1 MSDCQ
6 TAPIKTRQL
15 FLSGGMGTAVFV
27 IACLA
32 ILLGTLHA
40 RMPQA
45 VVHIEDYL
53 AFHSMVEI
61 LAVVVAAMIF
71 GIGWHAAK
79 ARGPAFL
86 TLLSVSFLAVGLLDV
101 AHLLSYA
108 GMPEFVTPSGAEK
121 AINFWL
127 AARISA
133 AVALLA
139 AVLMPRISVNAG
151 LRYAALAAALA
162 WVAAVYW
169 VVMYQAE
176 WLPATFMPAQ
186 GLTPFKIGVEYFVIG
201 LHVAAALVIFSRLH
215 TAHIDAAPYL
225 FAAVSIMALSELN
238 FTLYSQVNDGF
249 NFLGHV
255 YKIVA
260 YGFLYRAVFVVAVQ
274 QPYRELA
281 ASGKNSQKSE
291 QRFRMIFDAAP
302 NALFLLDAEGRI
314 VMVNSTA
321 ETMLG
326 YRHDEMIGRPMETLL
341 PEDMHAIYAEQRER
355 YAVHPIPEPLAVQLD
370 MVARHKDG
378 EGIPVSISLSQ
389 IELDD
394 KRETLAVMRDTT
406 TAKEMENLLRR
417 HSQEFQALVDNA
429 PDVIARF
436 DRNLRYLYANPA
448 NESAIGVEQGECLG
462 KTWGELG
469 LPQEAAEPWQH
480 SAHAVFEHGEAVTIE
495 CGIEIPQLG
504 LRHFHVRMVPERDME
519 NRVVSVLVIARDI
532 SERKRQEDQLFH
544 QARHDVLTGLPN
556 RALILD
562 RLQQA
567 ISHAQ
572 RGQRLLAVAYLDLD
586 HFKDINDTLGH
597 AAGDELLRQAATRIY
612 GGLRQGD
619 TVGRQSGDEFILLLP
634 DIVHIED
641 VTIVAE
647 KVLDTL
653 VQPFLLNGRKVYV
666 TGSLGLSICPWDGDD
681 AESLLRNAD
690 IAMYRAKEEGR
701 NTFRFYVSEMD
712 TRMRARVE
720 IEHDLRMAIKRGELV
735 LHYQPRVSLISGAV
749 LGFEALVRWN
759 HPREGL
765 IGPDRF
771 IGVAEDTGL
780 IMPLGDWVLEA
791 ACRQARRWQDRGLPE
806 MRMSVNLSARQFR
819 DPGLVG
825 RVERVISETR
835 LDPSFLELEI
845 TESTVMHDS
854 EAAIGTLR
862 ALKKLG
868 VTLSVDDFG
877 TGYSSLSYLKLFPID
892 VLKIDRS
899 FVRDLTTDSDD
910 AAIVRA
916 IVSLSHSL
924 GLAVVAEGVEEVA
937 QAAFLR
943 NVKCDELQG
952 YYFSRPLPE
961 EAAEHL
967 LRSNRRLD
975 IDALELE
982 RQAPTLLIVDG
993 EPDIRNALARTLHG
1007 KGWRILNAGDASEA
1021 LGMLTTHGAQV
1032 VLCEHHMPGITGT
1045 ELLGRIKQMFPETVG
1060 IVYSGMSNVDA
1071 MAEAVE
1077 QGAAYKALHKP
1088 WDDDALPD
1096 TIREAFGVYAQD
1108 AEVRGEMPI
1117 CGGKLACHDLG
1128 CGRRLQ

>member
-1 MSDCQ
+1 
-6 TAPIKTRQL
+6 
-15 FLSGGMGTAVFV
+15 MGAAIFV

-32 ILLGTLHA
+32 VLLGILHA

-45 VVHIEDYL
+45 LAHIEGYL
-53 AFHSMVEI
+53 AFHNMVEI
-61 LAVVVAAMIF
+61 LAVVVAGMIF
-71 GIGWHAAK
+71 GIGWHTAK
-79 ARGPAFL
+79 AHGPTFL
-86 TLLSVSFLAVGLLDV
+86 TLLSVAFLAVGLLDV

-108 GMPEFVTPSGAEK
+108 GMPDFVTPSGAEK

-127 AARISA
+127 AARITA

-139 AVLMPRISVNAG
+139 AVIMPRISMNSG
-151 LRYAALAAALA
+151 LRHAALVAALA

-169 VVMYQAE
+169 IVIYRAE
-176 WLPATFMPAQ
+176 WLPATFVPAQ

-201 LHVAAALVIFSRLH
+201 LHAAAALVIFSRH
-215 TAHIDAAPYL
+215 RTAGNDVAPYL

-249 NFLGHV
+249 SFLGHV
-255 YKIVA
+255 YKVVA

-281 ASGKNSQKSE
+281 ASEKNSRKSE
-291 QRFRMIFDAAP
+291 QRFRTILDAAP
-302 NALFLLDAEGRI
+302 NALFLLDAEGCI
-314 VMVNSTA
+314 VMVNSAA

-326 YRHDEMIGRPMETLL
+326 YRHDEMIGQPMEMLF
-341 PEDMHAIYAEQRER
+341 PENMHTIYAEQRER
-355 YAVHPIPEPLAVQLD
+355 YAVPVPEPLAVQLD

-378 EGIPVSISLSQ
+378 EGIPVAISLSR

-394 KRETLAVMRDTT
+394 KREIFVVMRDTT
-406 TAKEMENLLRR
+406 TTKEMENLLRR

-448 NESAIGVEQGECLG
+448 NELATGVEQGECLG

-469 LPQEAAEPWQH
+469 LPQEAAEPWQR
-480 SAHAVFEHGEAVTIE
+480 SAHEVFEHGEAVTIE
-495 CGIEIPQLG
+495 CDIEIPQLG
-504 LRHFHVRMVPERDME
+504 LRHFHVRMVPERDMD

-532 SERKRQEDQLFH
+532 SERKHQEDQLFH

-597 AAGDELLRQAATRIY
+597 AAGDELLCQATARIN
-612 GGLRQGD
+612 GALRQGD

-641 VTIVAE
+641 VAIVAE
-647 KVLDTL
+647 KVLGTL
-653 VQPFLLNGRKVYV
+653 VQPFLLNGHQVYM
-666 TGSLGLSICPWDGDD
+666 TGSLGLSICPLDGED

-720 IEHDLRMAIKRGELV
+720 IEHDLRMAIKHGELV
-735 LHYQPRVSLISGAV
+735 LHYQPRVSLISGVV

-791 ACRQARRWQDRGLPE
+791 ACRQARQWQDMGLPE
-806 MRMSVNLSARQFR
+806 VRMSMNLSARQFR

-825 RVERVISETR
+825 RVEQVLAETGF
-835 LDPSFLELEI
+835 DPSFLELEI

-854 EAAIGTLR
+854 EVAIGTLR

-924 GLAVVAEGVEEVA
+924 GLVVVAEGVEEVA
-937 QAAFLR
+937 QAAFLH

-961 EAAEHL
+961 EAAERL
-967 LRSNRRLD
+967 LHSNRRLD
-975 IDALELE
+975 IDELEIE
-982 RQAPTLLIVDG
+982 RQAPTLLIVDS
-993 EPDIRNALARTLHG
+993 EPDIRNALARTLRG
-1007 KGWRILNAGDASEA
+1007 KGWRILNAGDADEA

-1045 ELLGRIKQMFPETVG
+1045 AFLGRIKQMFPETVG
-1060 IVYSGMSNVDA
+1060 IVYSGMGNVEA

-1108 AEVRGEMPI
+1108 AEIRGEIPI
-1117 CGGKLACHDLG
+1117 CGGKLTCHDLR

>member
-6 TAPIKTRQL
+6 SAPAKTRQL
-15 FLSGGMGTAVFV
+15 FLSNGMGTAMLV

-32 ILLGTLHA
+32 ILSGIPHA
-40 RMPQA
+40 MLPQP
-45 VVHIEDYL
+45 VMLEDYL
-53 AFHSMVEI
+53 AFHNMVEI

-71 GIGWHAAK
+71 GVGWHAAK

-86 TLLSVSFLAVGLLDV
+86 IVLSVAFLAVGLLDV

-108 GMPEFVTPSGAEK
+108 GMPHFVTPSGAEK

-127 AARISA
+127 AARITA

-139 AVLMPRISVNAG
+139 AVLMPRVSVNSG

-162 WVAAVYW
+162 WVGAVYW
-169 VVMYQAE
+169 VVIYQTE
-176 WLPATFMPAQ
+176 WLPATFIPGQ
-186 GLTPFKIGVEYFVIG
+186 GLTPFKIGVEYFIVG
-201 LHVAAALVIFSRLH
+201 LHVAAALVILSRPR
-215 TAHIDAAPYL
+215 TVSNDAAPYL
-225 FAAVSIMALSELN
+225 LAAVSIMALSELS

-255 YKIVA
+255 YKVVA
-260 YGFLYRAVFVVAVQ
+260 YGFLYRAIFVVAVQ
-274 QPYRELA
+274 QPHRELA
-281 ASGKNSQKSE
+281 VSETNSRKNE

-302 NALFLLDAEGRI
+302 NALFLLDAGGRI

-326 YRHDEMIGRPMETLL
+326 YSHGEMIGQPMETLF
-341 PEDMHAIYAEQRER
+341 PETMRTTYAEQHARHT
-355 YAVHPIPEPLAVQLD
+355 AHPAPGPVAVQGDLY
-370 MVARHKDG
+370 VRHKNGD
-378 EGIPVSISLSQ
+378 GIPVSISLSQ
-389 IELDD
+389 IVLDD
-394 KRETLAVMRDTT
+394 KRETLAVVRDTT
-406 TAKEMENLLRR
+406 TTKEMENLLRR

-436 DRNLRYLYANPA
+436 DREQRFLYANPA
-448 NESAIGVEQGECLG
+448 IELAIGVGHGECWG
-462 KTWGELG
+462 KTWAELG
-469 LPQEAAEPWQH
+469 LPLEAAEPWRH
-480 SAHAVFEHGEAVTIE
+480 SVDEVFEHGEAATVE

-532 SERKRQEDQLFH
+532 SERKRHEDQLFH

-597 AAGDELLRQAATRIY
+597 DAGDELLRQAATRIN
-612 GGLRQGD
+612 GALRQGD

-653 VQPFLLNGRKVYV
+653 VRPFMLNGREVYV
-666 TGSLGLSICPWDGDD
+666 TGSLGLSICPSDGED

-701 NTFRFYVSEMD
+701 NSFRFYVSEMD
-712 TRMRARVE
+712 ERMRARVE
-720 IEHDLRMAIKRGELV
+720 IEHDLRLAIKRGELM
-735 LHYQPRVSLISGAV
+735 LHYQPRVSLISGAI

-765 IGPDRF
+765 ISPDRF

-780 IMPLGDWVLEA
+780 IMPLGDWVLET
-791 ACRQARRWQDRGLPE
+791 ACRRARQWQDMGLPE

-825 RVERVISETR
+825 RVERVLAETG
-835 LDPSFLELEI
+835 LDPAFLELEI

-868 VTLSVDDFG
+868 IALSVDDFG

-899 FVRDLTTDSDD
+899 FVRDLTTDADD

-916 IVSLSHSL
+916 IVTLSHSL
-924 GLAVVAEGVEEVA
+924 GLVVVAEGVEEVA

-943 NVKCDELQG
+943 DVKCDELQG

-967 LRSNRRLD
+967 LRSNRHLD
-975 IDALELE
+975 MGELELE
-982 RQAPTLLIVDG
+982 RQARTLLIVDD
-993 EPDIRNALARTLHG
+993 EPEVRNALTRTLHG
-1007 KGWRILNAGDASEA
+1007 EGWRILNAGDASEA
-1021 LGMLTTHGAQV
+1021 LSMLATHGAHV
-1032 VLCEHHMPGITGT
+1032 VLCDQHMPGMTGI
-1045 ELLGRIKQMFPETVG
+1045 EFLGRIKQMFPETVS
-1060 IVYSGMSNVDA
+1060 IIYSGTSK
-1071 MAEAVE
+1071 AEAMTDAVD
-1077 QGAAYKALHKP
+1077 QGVAYKALHKP
-1088 WDDDALPD
+1088 WDDDELPD
-1096 TIREAFGVYAQD
+1096 TIREAFGIYEQD
-1108 AEVRGEMPI
+1108 VKICGEMPI
-1117 CGGKLACHDLG
+1117 CDGKLACHDLC